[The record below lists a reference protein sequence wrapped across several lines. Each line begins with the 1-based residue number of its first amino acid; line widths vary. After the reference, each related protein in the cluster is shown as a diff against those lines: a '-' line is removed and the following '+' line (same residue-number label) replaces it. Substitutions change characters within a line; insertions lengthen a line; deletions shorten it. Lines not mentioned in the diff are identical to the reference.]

1 MEENRLNFYL
11 DEIGHEAPLSA
22 EEETKLWHRK
32 DNGDERAMGR
42 LVEAHLRLV
51 VSVAAKMQGRGLSMD
66 DLVSE
71 GNIGLLKAV
80 LKYDKGR
87 GVPFAPFAV
96 PYIRQ
101 QMERALKAE
110 EQQTSVE
117 SGRSASSI
125 RSVDAPVS
133 ANSNVS
139 LLSVLADGN
148 SVLADSRVYSSA
160 GEEAAERALRC
171 LQGREAQVVQAY
183 FGIGQEHLTMAEIA
197 ADMGLKRERVRQIRD
212 RAVRRMRKVYR
223 EYIKG

>member
-1 MEENRLNFYL
+1 
-11 DEIGHEAPLSA
+11 
-22 EEETKLWHRK
+22 
-32 DNGDERAMGR
+32 MGR

-51 VSVAAKMQGRGLSMD
+51 VSVAAKMQGKGLSID
-66 DLVSE
+66 DMVSE

-80 LKYDKGR
+80 LKYERAK

-96 PYIRQ
+96 PYIRKQ
-101 QMERALKAE
+101 IERALKAE

-117 SGRSASSI
+117 CGRRASNI
-125 RSVDAPVS
+125 RSVDAPIS
-133 ANSNVS
+133 ANSNVN

-148 SVLADSRVYSSA
+148 STLADSRVYSSA
-160 GEEAAERALRC
+160 REEAAERALTC
-171 LQGREAQVVQAY
+171 LQGREGQVVAAY

-223 EYIKG
+223 EFIKE